1 MSAKR
6 LEAVRRIAVVRANGI
21 GDYCF
26 AVPALAALRS
36 AYHDAEIILLG
47 KRWHAEFLT
56 GRPGPADRVVVVPP
70 YVGVSAEPGDPVD
83 LDAQDRFFAA
93 MQAEHFDL
101 ALQLHGGGRHSNPFT
116 RRLGARYTAGLRTPD
131 AAPLDATIPYIYFQ
145 PEVARYLEVV
155 ALVGARPLTLE
166 PAIAVTELDRAELAP
181 LGLDPNAPLVV
192 LHPGATD
199 PRRRWPPEKFAAVG
213 RALAARGA
221 RIAVVGTGPERELGR
236 RVRERLDTP
245 ALDLCD
251 RLSLGG
257 LAALLAA
264 SRLVIANDSG
274 PLHLAAAVGAATV
287 GIFWCGNLINGGPF
301 MRARHRPLI
310 SWRLDCPV
318 CGRNTLHD
326 NCAHRES
333 FVADVPEEEAIEA
346 ALALYDTAVDRPAAG
361 SVDAV
366 A

>member
-26 AVPALAALRS
+26 AVPALAALRA
-36 AYHDAEIILLG
+36 AYPDAEIVLLG

-56 GRPGPADRVVVVPP
+56 GRPGPVDRVVVVPP

-83 LDAQDRFFAA
+83 SDAQERFFAA
-93 MQAEHFDL
+93 MQAERFDI
-101 ALQLHGGGRHSNPFT
+101 ALQLHGGGRYSNPFT

-131 AAPLDATIPYIYFQ
+131 AAPLDAAIPHVYFQ
-145 PEVARYLEVV
+145 HEVARYLEVV

-166 PAIAVTELDRAELAP
+166 PEIAVTEADRAELAP

-199 PRRRWPPEKFAAVG
+199 PRRHWPPEKFAAVG
-213 RALAARGA
+213 RALASRGA
-221 RIAVVGTGPERELGR
+221 RIAVIGTGPERELAR
-236 RVRERLDTP
+236 RLRERLVVP
-245 ALDLCD
+245 ALDVCD

-264 SRLVIANDSG
+264 SRLVVSNDSG

-287 GIFWCGNLINGGPF
+287 GIFWCGNLINGGPLT
-301 MRARHRPLI
+301 RSRHRPFI

-326 NCAHRES
+326 NCTHRAS
-333 FVADVPEEEAIEA
+333 FVADIPEEDVVEA
-346 ALALYDTAVDRPAAG
+346 ALALYDAEADRAAAR
-361 SVDAV
+361 SAS
-366 A
+366 ALA